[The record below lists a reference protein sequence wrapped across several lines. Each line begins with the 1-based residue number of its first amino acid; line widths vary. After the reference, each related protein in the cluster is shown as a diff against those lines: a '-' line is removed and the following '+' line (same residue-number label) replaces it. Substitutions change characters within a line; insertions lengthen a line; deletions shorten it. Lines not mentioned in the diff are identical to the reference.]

1 MLQLVTFYRIL
12 IRNKTEKFSSCIKL
26 ERIDFI
32 IYLVKL
38 DDVFNLAILV
48 KVLRNEL
55 KLNDKDI
62 LHNPPWI
69 VI

>member
-32 IYLVKL
+32 MYLVKL
-38 DDVFNLAILV
+38 DEFFNLAILV